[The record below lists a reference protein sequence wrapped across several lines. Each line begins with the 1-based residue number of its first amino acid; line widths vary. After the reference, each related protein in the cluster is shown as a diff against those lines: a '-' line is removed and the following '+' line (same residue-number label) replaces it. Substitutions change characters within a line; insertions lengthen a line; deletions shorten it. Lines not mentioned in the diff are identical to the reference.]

1 MKKKNNYS
9 YIGLSLIILVFGI
22 IFIPKILNRINS
34 ETIVDSDRHNLERGV
49 SSKDDTLAFVGNK
62 QVPAFS
68 FVNQDGDTITN
79 AAYSG
84 KVYIVEFFF
93 STCQD
98 ICPIMNQNMKKVAEA
113 YPKGD
118 KVGIASFSIDPTY
131 DTPEVLKA
139 YAEAYEINHP
149 NWNFLTGDKKEIFKL
164 SNEGFNLYAAEGM
177 DEEDDFQHSGFF
189 ALIDQKGNIRSR
201 VDENGNPIVYY
212 DGLKDEG
219 VQMLINDI
227 KILLK

>member
-1 MKKKNNYS
+1 MSKKSNT
-9 YIGLSLIILVFGI
+9 YIGISLVVLIFGI
-22 IFIPKILNRINS
+22 IFIPKILTRIQNDNV
-34 ETIVDSDRHNLERGV
+34 VDGDRHNLDHDNSVKG
-49 SSKDDTLAFVGNK
+49 DTLAYVGNK
-62 QVPAFS
+62 QVPPFR
-68 FVNQDGDTITN
+68 FVNQDGDTISN
-79 AAYSG
+79 ANYDG
-84 KVYIVEFFF
+84 KVYVVEFFF

-113 YPKGD
+113 YPNGEN
-118 KVGIASFSIDPTY
+118 VGIASFSIDPTY

-139 YAEAYEINHP
+139 YAEAYGITHP
-149 NWNFLTGDKKEIFKL
+149 SWNFLTGDKEAIFKL

-201 VDENGNPIVYY
+201 MDEHGNPIVYY

-219 VQMLINDI
+219 VQMLIQDI
-227 KILLK
+227 NKLLQ

>member
-1 MKKKNNYS
+1 MKKNKNA
-9 YIGLSLIILVFGI
+9 YIGISLVILVFGI
-22 IFIPKILNRINS
+22 IFIPKILNRINNN
-34 ETIVDSDRHNLERGV
+34 EIVDNDRHNLERAT
-49 SSKDDTLAFVGNK
+49 SQKSDTLAFVGNK

-68 FVNQDGDTITN
+68 FINQDGDSITN
-79 AAYSG
+79 EAYKG

-113 YPKGD
+113 YPKGE

-131 DTPEVLKA
+131 DTPEVLKV
-139 YAEAYEINHP
+139 YAESYEIDHP
-149 NWNFLTGDKKEIFKL
+149 SWNFLTGDKEEIFKL
-164 SNEGFNLYAAEGM
+164 SNEGFNLYAAEAM

-189 ALIDQKGNIRSR
+189 ALIDQEGNIRSR
-201 VDENGNPIVYY
+201 IDGNGNPIVYY

-219 VQMLINDI
+219 VQMLIKDI